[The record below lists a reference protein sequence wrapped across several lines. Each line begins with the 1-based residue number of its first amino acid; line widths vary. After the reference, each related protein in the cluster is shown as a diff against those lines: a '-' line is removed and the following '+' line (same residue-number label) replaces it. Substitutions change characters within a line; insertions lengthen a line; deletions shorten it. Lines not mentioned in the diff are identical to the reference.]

1 VRGLFTF
8 SETSALLTCAV
19 HHRRLLTAVQ
29 DKYKRSIAETENVR
43 QRMIKQIQEAKVFG
57 IQGFCKDLLEVADVL
72 SKATESIP
80 ADLLSGDGND
90 AAVDALRR
98 LHEGLQLTET
108 QLCAV
113 FARHGLVKIDPEL
126 GEKFDP
132 NFHEALFQQPA
143 TEDSSAGTVAIVSK
157 VGYKLHERTLRPALV
172 GVFGK

>member
-1 VRGLFTF
+1 MQHKNPLMDCTNCFVL
-8 SETSALLTCAV
+8 
-19 HHRRLLTAVQ
+19 Q

-43 QRMIKQIQEAKVFG
+43 QRMMKQVQEAKVFG

-72 SKATESIP
+72 GKATESIP
-80 ADLLSGDGND
+80 ADLLSDGGND

-113 FARHGLVKIDPEL
+113 FARHGLVKIDPSL

-132 NFHEALFQQPA
+132 NYHEALFQQPA
-143 TEDSSAGTVAIVSK
+143 TEGASAGTVAIVSK

-172 GVFGK
+172 GVYGNSN

>member
-1 VRGLFTF
+1 MIKIGIDYVNVEYLY
-8 SETSALLTCAV
+8 V
-19 HHRRLLTAVQ
+19 VMQ

-43 QRMIKQIQEAKVFG
+43 QRMLKQVQEAKLFG

-72 SKATESIP
+72 GKATDSIP
-80 ADLLSGDGND
+80 ADLLSGNGND

-113 FARHGLVKIDPEL
+113 FGRHGLVKIDPAF

-132 NFHEALFQQPA
+132 NFHEALFQQPI
-143 TEDSSAGTVAIVSK
+143 TEGESPGTVAIVSK

-172 GVFGK
+172 GVFGTSS

>member
-1 VRGLFTF
+1 MTLNSSV
-8 SETSALLTCAV
+8 
-19 HHRRLLTAVQ
+19 VQ

-43 QRMIKQIQEAKVFG
+43 QRMMKQVQEAKLFG

-72 SKATESIP
+72 GKATESVP
-80 ADLLSGDGND
+80 SDLLSAGGND
-90 AAVDALRR
+90 TVADALRT

-108 QLCAV
+108 QLCVV
-113 FARHGLVKIDPEL
+113 FARHGLVKIDPAL

-143 TEDSSAGTVAIVSK
+143 AEGSSPGTVAIVSK

-172 GVFGK
+172 GVFGN